1 MTEATLPARRGGGRP
16 TLSALLLLAL
26 PVAAMLIFGMS
37 LAFGVQGDDA
47 WLLAA
52 ALTTGALALV
62 PLALDQGRP
71 PMKRHLLIT
80 LISLSYLM
88 YFVLPVFTGYF
99 WSSSYAESN
108 LALVNLE
115 IRDVLVGELT
125 VLLGLISL
133 LIGYSVP
140 AGRLISDALPK
151 PRREWSHQAT
161 LIVALVMIPLGWS
174 VFGISIYGLLP
185 KRLGSGFL
193 GIVASSIYVGIALLM
208 IAYLRFR
215 SRPALLLMC
224 VLIPPTM
231 VVAFTTGS
239 KRFFLL
245 PLIMV
250 ALTHVLVTR
259 RIRARYLVGGL
270 LLITLLYPLSQFFRE
285 VVTMG
290 QRLGPLQILQNPSR
304 AIALMSEFLSG
315 MTIGDYLTAGLQAT
329 GNRLNALGIVT
340 VIVRDTPDIV
350 PFQGGWTIGYAF
362 LAFIPRLF
370 WPGKPS
376 ITFGKWVTE
385 NYGAP
390 GTDVV
395 SDTGATWVGEF
406 FFNFGF
412 TGVLLGMAIIGIYF
426 RALHESLFQED
437 STIPATLTAVVV
449 LLATAPAI
457 EMGLVAPINGIIFT
471 GGMVFMVHMV
481 VRTFTVTRL
490 STPARAS
497 PQVP

>member
-1 MTEATLPARRGGGRP
+1 
-16 TLSALLLLAL
+16 
-26 PVAAMLIFGMS
+26 
-37 LAFGVQGDDA
+37 
-47 WLLAA
+47 
-52 ALTTGALALV
+52 
-62 PLALDQGRP
+62 
-71 PMKRHLLIT
+71 MKRHLLIT

-99 WSSSYAESN
+99 WSSGYSEST
-108 LALVNLE
+108 LALTNLDV
-115 IRDVLVGELT
+115 RDVLVGELT
-125 VLLGLISL
+125 ALLGLMFL
-133 LIGYSVP
+133 LIGYSNP

-151 PRREWSHQAT
+151 PRREWSYQTT
-161 LIVALVMIPLGWS
+161 LIVAIVMIPLGWS
-174 VFGISIYGLLP
+174 VFVVSMFGLLP
-185 KRLGSGFL
+185 ARLGSGFL
-193 GIVASSIYVGIALLM
+193 GIVSSSIYVGIALLM

-224 VLIPPTM
+224 ILIPPTM
-231 VVAFTTGS
+231 VIAFTTGS

-270 LLITLLYPLSQFFRE
+270 LLITLVYPLNQFFRE
-285 VVTMG
+285 VVTRGRM
-290 QRLGPLQILQNPSR
+290 LGPVQILQDPNR
-304 AIALMSEFLSG
+304 AVALMSEFLS
-315 MTIGDYLTAGLQAT
+315 DVELDEYLQAGLQAT

-340 VIVRDTPDIV
+340 VIVRDTPDFV

-376 ITFGKWVTE
+376 ITFGKWVTQ
-385 NYGAP
+385 NYSAP
-390 GTDVV
+390 DTDVV
-395 SDTGATWVGEF
+395 SDTGPSWVGELY
-406 FFNFGF
+406 FNFGF
-412 TGVLLGMAIIGIYF
+412 TGVVLGMAIVGIYF

-449 LLATAPAI
+449 LLATAPAL
-457 EMGLVAPINGIIFT
+457 EMGLVAPINGIVFT

-481 VRTFTVTRL
+481 VRAVTRPPQPVPAK
-490 STPARAS
+490 TPT
-497 PQVP
+497 